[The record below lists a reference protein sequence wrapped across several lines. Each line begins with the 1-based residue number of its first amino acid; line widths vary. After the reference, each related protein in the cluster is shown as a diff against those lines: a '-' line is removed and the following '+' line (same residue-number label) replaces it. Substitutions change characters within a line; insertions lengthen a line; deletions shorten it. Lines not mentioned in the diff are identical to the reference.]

1 MNIDEHNKISWMPGP
16 KIKEGM
22 LDWGFGVSLRHSWLR
37 FAALGFVEFAPEL
50 EIFREG
56 KYL

>member
-1 MNIDEHNKISWMPGP
+1 MNTDKISWDTWP

>member
-1 MNIDEHNKISWMPGP
+1 MNTDKISQDTWTE
-16 KIKEGM
+16 IKEGM

-37 FAALGFVEFAPEL
+37 FAAFGFVEFAPEL